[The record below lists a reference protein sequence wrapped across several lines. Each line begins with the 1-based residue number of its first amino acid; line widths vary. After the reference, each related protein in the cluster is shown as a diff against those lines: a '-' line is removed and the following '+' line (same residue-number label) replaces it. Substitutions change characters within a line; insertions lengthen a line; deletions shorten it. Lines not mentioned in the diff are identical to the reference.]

1 MCMPRTR
8 SYPKRQRLKQ
18 TLESFRRQEDVS
30 LDPGERR
37 KMFLQTRGLVRKA
50 VSSRS
55 SVCGYCPFLLT
66 SPGAFGGSSLV
77 PVGATKMLTRNKQIA
92 DISPASLC
100 LGSAE
105 NYNLGSATMASY
117 VRVPPWKRKK
127 NGFIDR
133 KRQLG
138 GLWEKIH
145 GHGVTC
151 PSQEGK
157 FFLFPVGLC
166 NSHRA

>member
-105 NYNLGSATMASY
+105 NYNLGSATMQSCVQALAWQGKENPFIE
-117 VRVPPWKRKK
+117 RKRKLGELQQRVH
-127 NGFIDR
+127 GFLLAR
-133 KRQLG
+133 K
-138 GLWEKIH
+138 EE
-145 GHGVTC
+145 
-151 PSQEGK
+151 P
-157 FFLFPVGLC
+157 FFLLLGSTIV
-166 NSHRA
+166 

>member
-105 NYNLGSATMASY
+105 NYNLGSATMQSCVQALAWQGKENPFIE
-117 VRVPPWKRKK
+117 RKRKLGELQQRVH
-127 NGFIDR
+127 GFSLAR
-133 KRQLG
+133 K
-138 GLWEKIH
+138 EE
-145 GHGVTC
+145 
-151 PSQEGK
+151 P
-157 FFLFPVGLC
+157 FFLLLGSTIV
-166 NSHRA
+166 